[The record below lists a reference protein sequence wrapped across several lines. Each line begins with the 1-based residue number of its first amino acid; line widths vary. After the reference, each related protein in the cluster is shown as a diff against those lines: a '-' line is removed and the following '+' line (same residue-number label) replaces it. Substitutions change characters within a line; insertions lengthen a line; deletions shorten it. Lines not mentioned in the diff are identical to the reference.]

1 MDKYVL
7 KTEAD
12 GSEITVR
19 DLQLVLLDM
28 LKDIDSLC
36 RKNDIPFWLNG
47 GSALGAVRHKGFIPW
62 DDDADIAMMRSDYE
76 RFVEVMKEQCP
87 QEYVFQCFDTDERYN
102 VLIPAMKI
110 RRKGTY
116 IQEVNRLLDNRCK
129 GYEGCDGVFIDV
141 FVYDYMTPNKLR
153 DLPPRLL
160 NQLLMI
166 PEVFVD
172 NVLRRNPK
180 RIKQMIM
187 RNTRRY
193 GDRCR
198 AEKSDYIG
206 FDLTWVWRN
215 PLHPFIFRY
224 DDIFPVQ
231 YVDFEDTKLPIAH
244 HPHEFLSMGIAPSYM
259 QLPPEG
265 KRFAKHTVDIRLK
278 EE

>member
-110 RRKGTY
+110 RRRGTY

-206 FDLTWVWRN
+206 FDLTWVWKN